1 MAEVEISLPPVVIVS
16 EDAWLKVVVVVGGVA
31 SVVDGTLNE
40 LRELLA
46 LNVVD
51 GISARSAH
59 EASDAMTLAGAVK
72 AYGHAS
78 LTLRFSSPWSVHS
91 PSARSDTV

>member
-1 MAEVEISLPPVVIVS
+1 MIADAVTGFVGMTEVEISLPPVVMVS
-16 EDAWLKVVVVVGGVA
+16 QDIWLRLFVIGGVA

-40 LRELLA
+40 LREPLA

-59 EASDAMTLAGAVK
+59 DASDAMMLA
-72 AYGHAS
+72 
-78 LTLRFSSPWSVHS
+78 
-91 PSARSDTV
+91 

>member
-16 EDAWLKVVVVVGGVA
+16 EDAWLKVVVAGGVA

-40 LRELLA
+40 LREPLA

-59 EASDAMTLAGAVK
+59 DASDAMTLAGAVK

-91 PSARSDTV
+91 RSARSDTV